1 MWLLATV
8 IDTNRI
14 QKTLQQWEE
23 GYLFVFLPCQAKFP
37 QPMSC
42 PSFFQVL
49 RLTLTEASPG
59 TSGENRAEC
68 RDTKSLSSW
77 SKLHS
82 IRFVSHDRIP
92 VEEKEDSWQASR
104 EASLR
109 ESGEHPYKG
118 FSGLFLEVPA
128 RRHTGREN
136 WPRGWGSALC
146 KMEVRGRQRLER
158 KELSGK
164 WQAGGKRE
172 WAEDASSG

>member
-1 MWLLATV
+1 MLVCFSPKLGKVSPANV
-8 IDTNRI
+8 IPLILSD
-14 QKTLQQWEE
+14 
-23 GYLFVFLPCQAKFP
+23 
-37 QPMSC
+37 S
-42 PSFFQVL
+42 

-82 IRFVSHDRIP
+82 IKFVSHDRIP
-92 VEEKEDSWQASR
+92 VEEKEESWQASR

-136 WPRGWGSALC
+136 
-146 KMEVRGRQRLER
+146 
-158 KELSGK
+158 
-164 WQAGGKRE
+164 
-172 WAEDASSG
+172 

>member
-1 MWLLATV
+1 
-8 IDTNRI
+8 
-14 QKTLQQWEE
+14 
-23 GYLFVFLPCQAKFP
+23 
-37 QPMSC
+37 MSC

-136 WPRGWGSALC
+136 
-146 KMEVRGRQRLER
+146 
-158 KELSGK
+158 
-164 WQAGGKRE
+164 
-172 WAEDASSG
+172 